1 MTIEERYAEIE
12 TARAAGAEHETEI
25 RRLRREQAVILE
37 DGFAAIDRM
46 MEERR
51 NA

>member
-12 TARAAGAEHETEI
+12 TARAAGAEHEKNI
-25 RRLRREQAVILE
+25 ARLMGEASAILE

-51 NA
+51 G